1 MQLAFLVAYV
11 ALITVACLRSRSVAW
26 LTITIAGTGG
36 LVGALINFFMDRGHE
51 FNRIELQ
58 WLLLVTLAL
67 VAVLA
72 FVPVLGFSSR
82 APGTLLGRSDDLGMR
97 RQLLAVWLPAG
108 LLLLGLVVMTSWWT
122 DEFAFLHPVSFLIG
136 HGVAEDN
143 AKWLDFTSQW
153 AAGGPIHQAVA
164 MGGPLE
170 LLMTFMGTLMAV
182 ISQFALGGFNEVAIA
197 ANSVVYGELLMV
209 VLVLFAF
216 APLAE
221 SRFRG
226 ARLPAPLV
234 WAGMLVL
241 STATLVVTNYGHLTL
256 QFTFL
261 MLGLWAAT
269 FLSGVRM
276 RRARLLTSM
285 AAAAS
290 MTVWLPLNVAAIV
303 ICLGWLGVLVLRGV
317 RSGWRAADPVGLA
330 YLVVVSIGILQPVW
344 SSLVYTLAIPSAAEA
359 VGGAVRG
366 VVAAVPA
373 LSPVG
378 LAAGLLPFGLADS
391 PLFAATG
398 GTEQTGPLL
407 AVLAAVSVLAAGVFL
422 TPIAG
427 PLRTSLYRRMFPLA
441 LLAAI
446 ALVIYGLDFWV
457 TGGGPHY
464 GSMKFMFMV
473 AIVALATTLPLALAL
488 IDVGSVRAAAGRMT
502 QLRWIGVGAVV
513 VILMVDSM
521 LPRAI
526 ALARPQQW
534 SPPIPF
540 NNTSGSYWWP
550 ADVNGKATQ
559 PIASNPVACVY
570 LPNGATAPS
579 AIVPSGLSDAQRV
592 YACTRQLAGLS
603 GMDTAAQPVVDWLRR
618 EWFTNTPAWLAVY
631 DSLAG
636 LPAEV
641 RAKPVILLDDG
652 SNVVGIESLDSL
664 LQRYPKTA
672 GQ

>member
-1 MQLAFLVAYV
+1 MALFVLAYAR
-11 ALITVACLRSRSVAW
+11 ARSVAW
-26 LTITIAGTGG
+26 LTITIAGAGG
-36 LVGALINFFMDRGHE
+36 LVGALINFAMDRGLD
-51 FNRIELQ
+51 FDRTQLQ
-58 WLLLVTLAL
+58 WLLLATLVL
-67 VAVLA
+67 VAALA
-72 FVPVLGFSSR
+72 WVPALGFGVT
-82 APGTLLGRSDDLGMR
+82 APGTLLGRRDELGLR
-97 RQLLAVWLPAG
+97 RQGLTVWLPAG
-108 LLLLGLVVMTSWWT
+108 LLLLGLIVVTSWWT
-122 DEFAFLHPVSFLIG
+122 DEFAFLRPVSWLIG

-170 LLMTFMGTLMAV
+170 LLMTFVGTLMAV
-182 ISQFALGGFNEVAIA
+182 VSQFALGGFNEVAVA

-209 VLVLFAF
+209 VLVLFAL

-221 SRFRG
+221 ARFRG
-226 ARLPAPLV
+226 SRLPSPLV

-241 STATLVVTNYGHLTL
+241 ATATLAATNYGHLTL

-303 ICLGWLGVLVLRGV
+303 ICLGWAGVLIGRGV
-317 RSGWRAADPVGLA
+317 RSGWRGLDPVGFAFLA
-330 YLVVVSIGILQPVW
+330 IVSVGILQPVW
-344 SSLVYTLAIPSAAEA
+344 SSLVYTLAIPSAAA
-359 VGGAVRG
+359 DVGGGAVRG
-366 VVAAVPA
+366 VAALGGVPSVAW
-373 LSPVG
+373 G
-378 LAAGLLPFGLADS
+378 GLADS

-407 AVLAAVSVLAAGVFL
+407 AVLAAASVLAAGAFL

-427 PLRTSLYRRMFPLA
+427 PLRTSLYRRVFPIA

-446 ALVIYGLDFWV
+446 GLTIYGLDFWV
-457 TGGGPHY
+457 TGSGPHY
-464 GSMKFMFMV
+464 GSLKFMFMV

-488 IDVGSVRAAAGRMT
+488 LDVSAVRAAAGRMT

-513 VILMVDSM
+513 VILMVDSL

-540 NNTSGSYWWP
+540 DNTSGSYWWP
-550 ADVNGKATQ
+550 ADVNGSATQ
-559 PIASNPVACVY
+559 PIAKNPLACVY
-570 LPNGATAPS
+570 LPAGAAAPS

-603 GMDTAAQPVVDWLRR
+603 GMDTSAQPVVDWLRR
-618 EWFTNTPAWLAVY
+618 EWFTNTPAWSAVY

-636 LPAEV
+636 LPPEV
-641 RAKPVILLDDG
+641 LAKPVILLDEG
-652 SNVVGIESLDSL
+652 SNVVGLESLSSL
-664 LQRYPKTA
+664 LQRFPRTA